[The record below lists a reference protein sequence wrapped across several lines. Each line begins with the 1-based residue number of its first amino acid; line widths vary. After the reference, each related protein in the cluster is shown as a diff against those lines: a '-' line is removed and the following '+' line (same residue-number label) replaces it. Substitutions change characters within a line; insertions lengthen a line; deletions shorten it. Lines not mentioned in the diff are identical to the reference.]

1 MLKNANR
8 ESASIFPPVIME
20 RAEYQRMMDAHVADL
35 KNQIKSSLAESSRMA
50 ADGRDLCAATLEKH
64 ALVAMRQLIEM
75 GRL

>member
-1 MLKNANR
+1 MLENANR
-8 ESASIFPPVIME
+8 ESASIFPPGIME

-50 ADGRDLCAATLEKH
+50 AEGRDLYAVSEEHNAC
-64 ALVAMRQLIEM
+64 VAMRRLIEM